1 MKAIRIIKKCIT
13 CFTLALAPAIAFGQS
28 IQNGNPFIIIG
39 TDDTVVTDSVPPSE
53 KLKEISS
60 TVGNITSSEIDALI
74 FTTMVEGLIEAPSES
89 AELLGLSEA
98 GAENLLL
105 RYDEYNSSILA
116 AKEKSLLA
124 MCESW
129 ERSDGV
135 DLQYRIGAA
144 LSAYDERNNEI
155 DRQLNS
161 DIQTVFDELSSDL
174 DADGREKFLSYVD
187 AYRKSYKKFTVHDWG
202 QMVKS
207 SPNPELTINFHCS
220 EEK

>member
-1 MKAIRIIKKCIT
+1 MKAIRTIKKCIT

-60 TVGNITSSEIDALI
+60 TVGNITSSEVDALI

-105 RYDEYNSSILA
+105 RYDKYNSSILE
-116 AKEKSLLA
+116 AKEQSLLA

-135 DLQYRIGAA
+135 DLQYRIGVA

-155 DRQLNS
+155 ERQLNS

-174 DADGREKFLSYVD
+174 DADGREKFLRYVD
-187 AYRKSYKKFTVHDWG
+187 AYRKGYKEFTVHDWG

-220 EEK
+220 EE

>member
-53 KLKEISS
+53 ALKEISN
-60 TVGNITSSEIDALI
+60 TVGNITSSEVDALI
-74 FTTMVEGLIEAPSES
+74 FTTMVEGLIETPSES
-89 AELLGLSEA
+89 AELLGLSA
-98 GAENLLL
+98 ASAESLLL
-105 RYDEYNSSILA
+105 RYDKYNSSILA
-116 AKEKSLLA
+116 AKEQSLLA

-144 LSAYDERNNEI
+144 LSAYDERNSEVE
-155 DRQLNS
+155 RQLNS
-161 DIQTVFDELSSDL
+161 EIQTVFDELSSDL
-174 DADGREKFLSYVD
+174 GAYGSQKFMSYVD
-187 AYRKSYKKFTVHDWG
+187 AYRKIYKEFTVHDWG
-202 QMVKS
+202 QMVKN

-220 EEK
+220 EE